1 MGRRKVIVES
11 HGSNR
16 DLTVAHL
23 QRGLNSGTSNGVIVL
38 PSAEPLHREK
48 DSLAVYIDANLFAR
62 DVILVAGERRLLARS
77 GRTVRTG
84 RATATSKARI
94 YFRAV
99 RNSLRIHWP

>member
-1 MGRRKVIVES
+1 MES

-62 DVILVAGERRLLARS
+62 DVILVAGERRLLARP
-77 GRTVRTG
+77 RHTVR
-84 RATATSKARI
+84 AKAIFIAGAKTKRKGDRKHKEEAEEI
-94 YFRAV
+94 
-99 RNSLRIHWP
+99 SHCLI